1 MIDRKTLALAYISE
15 GNTCALVGEDK
26 TLCSKQR
33 GVAPLLAW
41 LESGENCRNMFAADK
56 VVGRAA
62 AFLYVLLGVDEVYAL
77 VISESAEK
85 VFQQF
90 SIAYAYNEKVAA
102 IRNRA
107 GDGFCPMEQAVE
119 SIDEPAGALEAI
131 RATVARLKQAKN
143 KEKR

>member
-1 MIDRKTLALAYISE
+1 MMDRKTLALAYINE
-15 GNTCALVGEDK
+15 GNTCALVGEGK
-26 TLCSKQR
+26 IFCSKQR

-62 AFLYVLLGVDEVYAL
+62 AFLYVLLGVDEVCAL

-90 SIAYAYNEKVAA
+90 GIAYAYNEKVAA

-107 GDGFCPMEQAVE
+107 GDGFCPMEQAVLN
-119 SIDEPAGALEAI
+119 IDEPLQALEAI
-131 RATVARLKQAKN
+131 KRRLSELQ
-143 KEKR
+143 RR

>member
-15 GNTCALVGEDK
+15 GNTCALVGEGK

-41 LESGENCRNMFAADK
+41 LESGEKCRNMFAADK

-85 VFQQF
+85 VFQRF
-90 SIAYAYNEKVAA
+90 GIAYAYNEKVAA

-107 GDGFCPMEQAVE
+107 GDGFCPMEQAVLD
-119 SIDEPAGALEAI
+119 IDEPLQALEAI
-131 RATVARLKQAKN
+131 KRRLSELQRK
-143 KEKR
+143 

>member
-1 MIDRKTLALAYISE
+1 MDRKQLALSLLGE

-33 GVAPLLAW
+33 GVAPLLTW

-77 VISESAEK
+77 VLSESAEN
-85 VFQQF
+85 VFLQF
-90 SIAYAYNEKVAA
+90 GIPYTYNEKVKA

-107 GDGFCPMEQAVE
+107 GDGFCPMEQAVLTIE
-119 SIDEPAGALEAI
+119 QPSKALMAI
-131 RATVARLKQAKN
+131 KRRLSELQ
-143 KEKR
+143 EKKG

>member
-1 MIDRKTLALAYISE
+1 MDRKGIAVALLKE
-15 GNTCALVGEDK
+15 GNTCALVGEGK
-26 TLCSKQR
+26 TLTSAKR

-41 LESGENCRNMFAADK
+41 LENKENCEGLFAADK

-77 VISESAEK
+77 VISESAEQ

-90 SIAYAYNEKVAA
+90 GIAYTYNEKVAA

-107 GDGFCPMEQAVE
+107 GDGFCPMEQAVLHIE
-119 SIDEPAGALEAI
+119 EPSKALSAI
-131 RATVARLKQAKN
+131 KRRLSELQ
-143 KEKR
+143 EKRV

>member
-1 MIDRKTLALAYISE
+1 MDKKALALALLRE
-15 GNTCALVGEDK
+15 GNTCALVGEEK

-41 LESGENCRNMFAADK
+41 LESGENCQNMFAADK

-62 AFLYVLLGVDEVYAL
+62 AFLYILLKVEGVHAL
-77 VISESAEK
+77 VLSESAEK

-90 SIAYAYNEKVAA
+90 GVAYAYNEKVAA

-107 GDGFCPMEQAVE
+107 GDGFCPMEQAVLCIE
-119 SIDEPAGALEAI
+119 EPSEALSAI
-131 RATVARLKQAKN
+131 KRRLLELQ
-143 KEKR
+143 EKRV